1 MGRRAKGPRED
12 LVPPEGKAEGKAGG
26 KAEGKAEGKAGGKA
40 RGKAEAK
47 ARPAAVR
54 QVSVGRGARA
64 EGSVDRVDRVVRHR
78 EDRRRVD
85 LAVAGAQGWAPPARS
100 GLWSAPCRSTLT
112 ATASSIAT
120 N

>member
-26 KAEGKAEGKAGGKA
+26 KAGGKAEGKEG
-40 RGKAEAK
+40 AK
-47 ARPAAVR
+47 APPAAAHR
-54 QVSVGRGARA
+54 VSVGRGARA

-85 LAVAGAQGWAPPARS
+85 LAVAGAQEWAPPARS